1 MTNRPMANQADQAAA
16 RRRMVLLQLRE
27 RGIHDP
33 HVLRIMEA
41 LPRHLF
47 VDPAFEAK
55 AYSDSALPIGSSQTI
70 SQPYMVGLMT
80 QALELAGD
88 EKVLEIGTGSGYQTA
103 ILAELSDRVFTIER
117 IASVGLEAR
126 ERLTT
131 MGYTNIVFRIA
142 DGSVG
147 WREMAPFDRVLI
159 AAGAPRIPH
168 FLEEQLRV
176 GGIAVMPIGVGENQ
190 MLVKAVRTEGGWT
203 RRELCGCA
211 FVPLIGKDAWE
222 RRESR

>member
-1 MTNRPMANQADQAAA
+1 MTDKPMTNQADQAAA
-16 RRRMVLLQLRE
+16 RRRMVQLQLRE

-33 HVLRIMEA
+33 HVLRIMAA

-103 ILAELSDRVFTIER
+103 VLAELCDRVFTIER

-168 FLEEQLRV
+168 FLEEQLRI

>member
-1 MTNRPMANQADQAAA
+1 MTNEMNPSEQGAA
-16 RRRMVLLQLRE
+16 RRRMVQSQLRD

-41 LPRHLF
+41 MPRHLF
-47 VDPAFEAK
+47 VDEALEAK
-55 AYSDSALPIGSSQTI
+55 AYSDSALPIGASQTI
-70 SQPYMVGLMT
+70 SQPYMVALMT
-80 QALELAGD
+80 QALELNGE
-88 EKVLEIGTGSGYQTA
+88 EKILEIGTGSGYQTA
-103 ILAELSDRVFTIER
+103 ILAELADRVFTVER
-117 IASVGLEAR
+117 IASVGVAAR
-126 ERLTT
+126 DRLTT

-159 AAGAPRIPH
+159 AAGAPRMPH
-168 FLEEQLRV
+168 FLDEQLKP
-176 GGIAVMPIGVGENQ
+176 GGIVVMPIGVGENQ
-190 MLVKAVRTEGGWT
+190 MLVKAVRTETGWQ

-211 FVPLIGKDAWE
+211 FVPLIGRDAWE

>member
-1 MTNRPMANQADQAAA
+1 MTNRPTTNQGDQAAA
-16 RRRMVLLQLRE
+16 RRRMVQLQLRE

-103 ILAELSDRVFTIER
+103 ILGELSDRVFTIER

-126 ERLTT
+126 DRLTR

-168 FLEEQLRV
+168 FLEEQLRI

>member
-1 MTNRPMANQADQAAA
+1 MKNDEQGAA
-16 RRRMVLLQLRE
+16 RRRMVQEQLRE

-41 LPRHLF
+41 MPRHLF
-47 VDPAFEAK
+47 VDGALEAK

-70 SQPYMVGLMT
+70 SQPYMVALMT
-80 QALELAGD
+80 QALELNGE
-88 EKVLEIGTGSGYQTA
+88 EKVLEVGTGSGYQTA
-103 ILAELSDRVFTIER
+103 ILAELADRVFTIER
-117 IASVGLEAR
+117 IATVAVAAR
-126 ERLTT
+126 ERLTR
-131 MGYTNIVFRIA
+131 MRYTNIIFRIA

-159 AAGAPRIPH
+159 AAGAPRTPA
-168 FLEEQLRV
+168 FLSDQLRV
-176 GGIAVMPIGVGENQ
+176 GGIVVMPIGVGENQ
-190 MLVKAVRTEGGWT
+190 MLVKAVRTEEGWQT
-203 RRELCGCA
+203 RELCGCA

>member
-1 MTNRPMANQADQAAA
+1 MNPDEQGAA
-16 RRRMVLLQLRE
+16 RRRMVQVQLRE

-41 LPRHLF
+41 MPRHLF
-47 VDPAFEAK
+47 VDEALEAK
-55 AYSDSALPIGSSQTI
+55 AYSDSALPIGASQTI
-70 SQPYMVGLMT
+70 SQPYMVALMT
-80 QALELAGD
+80 QALELTGE

-117 IASVGLEAR
+117 IASVGIAAR
-126 ERLTT
+126 ERLIR
-131 MGYTNIVFRIA
+131 MGYTNVVFRVA

-159 AAGAPRIPH
+159 AAGAPRMPA
-168 FLEEQLRV
+168 FLDEQLKV
-176 GGIAVMPIGVGENQ
+176 GGIAVMPIGMGENQ
-190 MLVKAVRTEGGWT
+190 MLVKAVRTEEGWQ

-222 RRESR
+222 KRESR

>member
-1 MTNRPMANQADQAAA
+1 MNPDEQGAA
-16 RRRMVLLQLRE
+16 RRRMVQSQLRE

-47 VDPAFEAK
+47 VDDALEAK
-55 AYSDSALPIGSSQTI
+55 AYSDSALPIGASQTI
-70 SQPYMVGLMT
+70 SQPYMVALMT
-80 QALELAGD
+80 QALELNGE

-103 ILAELSDRVFTIER
+103 ILAELADRVFTVER
-117 IASVGLEAR
+117 IAPVGVAAR
-126 ERLTT
+126 DRLTR

-159 AAGAPRIPH
+159 AAGAPRMPH
-168 FLEEQLRV
+168 FLDGQLRP
-176 GGIAVMPIGVGENQ
+176 GGIVVMPIGEGDNQ
-190 MLVKAVRTEGGWT
+190 MLVKAVRTEKGWQ

-211 FVPLIGKDAWE
+211 FVPLIGRDAWE

>member
-1 MTNRPMANQADQAAA
+1 
-16 RRRMVLLQLRE
+16 MVQEQLRE

-47 VDPAFEAK
+47 VDGALEAK

-80 QALELAGD
+80 QALDLTGE

-103 ILAELSDRVFTIER
+103 ILAELADRVFTVER
-117 IASVGLEAR
+117 IPDVGTAAR
-126 ERLTT
+126 ERLTR
-131 MGYTNIVFRIA
+131 MGYKNVVFRVA

-147 WREMAPFDRVLI
+147 WREMGPFDRVLI
-159 AAGAPRIPH
+159 TAGAPRVPA
-168 FLEEQLRV
+168 FLSEQLRE
-176 GGIAVMPIGVGENQ
+176 GGIVVMPIGVGENQ
-190 MLVKAVRTEGGWT
+190 VLVKATRTETGWV